1 MFPGFANIIE
11 KRIQEAQRKGVFN
24 NLQGSGKPLKLEDDS
39 YIPEELRIAYKILK
53 NADCLPQEI
62 ELKKEIIQTEDLLA
76 GMEETAEKYQVLK
89 KMNFLILKLNSMRN
103 TSIQFEVPQK
113 YQPNLIRRFK
123 SKENVANIPMEQWTK

>member
-1 MFPGFANIIE
+1 
-11 KRIQEAQRKGVFN
+11 
-24 NLQGSGKPLKLEDDS
+24 LEDDS